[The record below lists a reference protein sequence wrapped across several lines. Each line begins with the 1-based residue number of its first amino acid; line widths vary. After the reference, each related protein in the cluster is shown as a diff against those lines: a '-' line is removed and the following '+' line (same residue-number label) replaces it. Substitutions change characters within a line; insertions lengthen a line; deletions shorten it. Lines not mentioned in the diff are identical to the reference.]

1 MLHAHKLRLAP
12 YTEYISAHIPHC
24 YLRLTSL
31 ENTLT
36 QMSDDLVPP
45 PRRENVQIAT
55 KEPEEKSKWSKFSA
69 SLFEKGIAL
78 NDWAAGH
85 VNHLTERT

>member
-1 MLHAHKLRLAP
+1 
-12 YTEYISAHIPHC
+12 
-24 YLRLTSL
+24 
-31 ENTLT
+31 
-36 QMSDDLVPP
+36 MSDDLVPP
-45 PRRENVQIAT
+45 PRRDNVQITT

-69 SLFEKGIAL
+69 SIVEKGIAL